1 MWKETLHAKLDNSVQ
16 AVILLLPGSKGNCVL
31 YDEIKRLL
39 LEEIPIVSQVVLVGT
54 IRAGKN
60 IRSIVSKILIQVC
73 AKIGGVPWTIDD
85 MPLLD
90 RPAMVCG
97 LDVYHA
103 THLGRKSVLGFCSSF
118 NNSATRYWSK
128 SIIQDTG
135 VEVSV
140 NLQSLMERA
149 IKKFE
154 QVTTHKPERI
164 FFYRDGVGED

>member
-1 MWKETLHAKLDNSVQ
+1 
-16 AVILLLPGSKGNCVL
+16 
-31 YDEIKRLL
+31 
-39 LEEIPIVSQVVLVGT
+39 
-54 IRAGKN
+54 
-60 IRSIVSKILIQVC
+60 
-73 AKIGGVPWTIDD
+73 

-154 QVTTHKPERI
+154 QVTKHKPERI
-164 FFYRDGVGED
+164 FFYRDGVGEDQMMTVKEIEVA